1 MTVAMSDMVEKVR
14 QEFQTLTNLK
24 LGSTVS
30 VRKDKNGWHVQVEAL
45 EKASIPDSQD
55 ILANYEL
62 NADEDGNVVDFARIG
77 LRRRNDATASENT
90 GGGL

>member
-24 LGSTVS
+24 LGSTLS
-30 VRKDKNGWHVQVEAL
+30 ARKDENGWHVQVEAI
-45 EKASIPDSQD
+45 EKESIPDSQD